1 MVVVQMASSP
11 FFGGPERQMLEL
23 ALTLPASHR
32 SVFVLFPDKGKSEA
46 FRRRLLD
53 HGLEAIVLTRD
64 APHVPAMVSE
74 LAGRLRDLGAD
85 VVCCHGYK
93 ADLVG
98 LLGARRAGVPVVAV
112 SHGWTAATG
121 KVRLY

>member
-1 MVVVQMASSP
+1 MVVMQMASSP
-11 FFGGPERQMLEL
+11 FFGGTERQMLEL
-23 ALTLPASHR
+23 ALALPASYR

-53 HGLEAIVLTRD
+53 HGLEVLVLARD
-64 APHVPAMVSE
+64 TPHILAMVSE
-74 LAGRLRDLGAD
+74 LAGRLRDLSAD

-98 LLGARRAGVPVVAV
+98 LPGAR
-112 SHGWTAATG
+112 
-121 KVRLY
+121 